1 MAKSWIWFC
10 FQEANLLQIHPVPDP
25 KHCFEDKDITEIIVL
40 KAIMNNTVIKAI
52 LDTTDILV
60 IEVIMDTREIKDIT
74 FVKIENVTVVKDQVL

>member
-1 MAKSWIWFC
+1 
-10 FQEANLLQIHPVPDP
+10 
-25 KHCFEDKDITEIIVL
+25 
-40 KAIMNNTVIKAI
+40 MNNTVIKAI